1 MSSISCFSKNYAEA
15 RRKFRAAAEKA
26 GAVLKSYPHP
36 LKGPDGEDLATDVA
50 RIGPPTA
57 KRVLLIQSATHGV
70 EGFCG
75 SGTQIAWLRSGD
87 WKRVPKGIAVV
98 LVHAIN
104 PYGFAWLRRVTQEN
118 VDLNRNFP
126 DFNNLPKRPAYTQI
140 QPHIFPERWDE
151 ASSAARRKAFQAFVA
166 QHGAMAL
173 QEAISGGQYDH
184 PDGIFFGGREPT
196 WSHRTFVDII
206 NRYCAK
212 ARHVAF
218 VDLHTGLG
226 PYGHGELISMGRPGV
241 GQYDRNCAWYGPAV
255 TSPEAGNSTS
265 AKLVGLMEQA
275 LARMLPDAEVTSIAI
290 EYGTYPTDEVLES
303 VMADNWVHL
312 RGDLASPLGR
322 AIKARI
328 RRAFYPDEDDWKEL
342 VALKARLV
350 FRRALA
356 GLAAS

>member
-1 MSSISCFSKNYAEA
+1 MPAISCFSKDYAEA
-15 RRKFRAAAEKA
+15 RRKFRAAAVKA
-26 GAVLKSYPHP
+26 GAVLRSYPHP
-36 LKGPDGEDLATDVA
+36 LKGPRGEELATDVA
-50 RIGPPTA
+50 RIGPAGA
-57 KRVLLIQSATHGV
+57 KRVLMIQSATHGV

-75 SGTQIAWLRSGD
+75 SGAQIAWLKSGD
-87 WKRVPKGIAVV
+87 WKRLPKGIAVV

-104 PYGFAWLRRVTQEN
+104 PYGFAWIRRVTQEN

-126 DFNNLPKRPAYTQI
+126 DFSALPKRSAYSEI

-151 ASSAARRKAFQAFVA
+151 ASNNARRTAFREFVA
-166 QHGAMAL
+166 KHGAMAL
-173 QEAISGGQYDH
+173 QEAISGGQYAH
-184 PDGIFFGGREPT
+184 ADGIFFGGREPT
-196 WSHRTFVDII
+196 WSHRTFAEIVA
-206 NRYCAK
+206 RYCSK
-212 ARHVAF
+212 ARSVAF

-255 TSPEAGNSTS
+255 TSPEAGSSTS

-275 LARMLPDAEVTSIAI
+275 LARMLPKTEVTSIAI
-290 EYGTYPTDEVLES
+290 EYGTYPTEEVLES
-303 VMADNWVHL
+303 LMADNWLHL
-312 RGDLASPLGR
+312 RGELDSPLGR

-350 FRRALA
+350 LRRAAA

>member
-1 MSSISCFSKNYAEA
+1 MSAISCFSKDYAEA
-15 RRKFRAAAEKA
+15 RRKFRAAAAKA

-36 LKGPDGEDLATDVA
+36 KKGPGGEDLATDVA
-50 RIGPPTA
+50 RIGSATA

-75 SGTQIAWLRSGD
+75 SGAQIAWLKSGD
-87 WKRVPKGIAVV
+87 WKRLPKGVAVV

-104 PYGFAWLRRVTQEN
+104 PYGFSWVRRVTHEN

-126 DFNNLPKRPAYTQI
+126 DFKALPKRPAYTEI
-140 QPHIFPERWDE
+140 QPHIFPEKWDE
-151 ASSAARRKAFQAFVA
+151 DSNKARHTAFRAFVA
-166 QHGAMAL
+166 KHGAMAL
-173 QEAISGGQYDH
+173 QEAISGGQYGH
-184 PDGIFFGGREPT
+184 PDGIFFGGHEAT
-196 WSHRTFVDII
+196 WSHRTFAEIVAK
-206 NRYCAK
+206 YCAK
-212 ARHVAF
+212 ARYVAF

-226 PYGHGELISMGRPGV
+226 PYGHGELISMGWPGI
-241 GQYDRNCAWYGPAV
+241 GQYDRNCAWYGAAV
-255 TSPEAGNSTS
+255 TSPEAGSSTS

-275 LARMLPDAEVTSIAI
+275 LQRMLPKSEVTSIAI

-303 VMADNWVHL
+303 LMADNWLHF

-350 FRRALA
+350 FRRAAA